1 MNLPLRRYVIVI
13 QQPVCVSLALALPC
27 ILFLGCA
34 VRIIHLRLSEFL
46 RDTQNSA
53 TLTSQAPNTKNLE
66 DEDCQPQAVSVSNSS
81 SDSRISMGPP
91 KYLPRCQSINI
102 DQPQI
107 LARMS
112 SFVAL
117 THRRRRFSMRAW
129 ASSPHFQ
136 LVIRE
141 S

>member
-66 DEDCQPQAVSVSNSS
+66 DEDSQPQAISVSNVVPQTLGYPW
-81 SDSRISMGPP
+81 GP
-91 KYLPRCQSINI
+91 KHLTEMSIHKHRQTSNSCQNVKLCRFDTPS
-102 DQPQI
+102 PPI
-107 LARMS
+107 LHARLGQFATLS
-112 SFVAL
+112 AR
-117 THRRRRFSMRAW
+117 H
-129 ASSPHFQ
+129 
-136 LVIRE
+136 
-141 S
+141 